1 MKRLFFWLLL
11 ASIIT
16 SCSVGRHYDVMLR
29 SDGGLYKVLFHYK
42 TNNEPVITLFSK
54 DKQVFTLENI
64 ALRLRNKQNRL
75 GRILS
80 VRTGSRTDTFNF
92 VVPYIMRHDVETYKY
107 ALIRFANGMGLEMR
121 LYNNGFAYRWI
132 LNYDTV
138 QTIINESLSIKFDT
152 NAIVYFP
159 KEHSLQSS
167 YQRVYVVKKITKFK
181 PESFASLPLMVKLPS
196 GISFVVTDAD
206 VFDYPNMFLKVNF
219 NRLNSLFPKYVLETK
234 PDPRAPDR
242 DQIIVRKASFIARVK
257 GHRPLPWRVFALAQ
271 KDYQLLTNQLV
282 YELSEKRSK
291 IKDFSWVKPG
301 KVVWD
306 WWNDW
311 QLQGVNFKPGINTRT
326 YEFYIDFAAKYHI
339 PYVLLDEGWSR
350 TTTDLFHFKPG
361 LDLKYL
367 VKYAQTR
374 NVRLILWMLWGPL
387 NRHMTAVMDSMNRWH
402 IAGIKVDF
410 MDRADQ
416 EMVDF
421 YWKTAACAA
430 KHHLF
435 VDFHGTFKPIGIR
448 RSYPN
453 VLSFEGVVG
462 EEHYKWQ
469 AASMPDNNVMIPY
482 IRNVAGP
489 MDYTPGGML
498 NTTAK
503 TFVISYS
510 HPRVIGTRTNEL
522 AKYIVYVSPLQMLAD
537 SPTNYL
543 KNPKSTEFISQI
555 STVWDTTVALAG
567 QVGKYV
573 VVARRRGK
581 RWYLGAMNGLSP
593 REIHIKLSFLP
604 EGQYRMKFFAD
615 VRESNQIATAYQTGV
630 KQVTSDSVLNIY
642 MAWGGGF
649 AAIFQRIDR

>member
-1 MKRLFFWLLL
+1 
-11 ASIIT
+11 
-16 SCSVGRHYDVMLR
+16 
-29 SDGGLYKVLFHYK
+29 
-42 TNNEPVITLFSK
+42 
-54 DKQVFTLENI
+54 
-64 ALRLRNKQNRL
+64 
-75 GRILS
+75 
-80 VRTGSRTDTFNF
+80 
-92 VVPYIMRHDVETYKY
+92 
-107 ALIRFANGMGLEMR
+107 
-121 LYNNGFAYRWI
+121 
-132 LNYDTV
+132 
-138 QTIINESLSIKFDT
+138 
-152 NAIVYFP
+152 
-159 KEHSLQSS
+159 
-167 YQRVYVVKKITKFK
+167 
-181 PESFASLPLMVKLPS
+181 
-196 GISFVVTDAD
+196 
-206 VFDYPNMFLKVNF
+206 
-219 NRLNSLFPKYVLETK
+219 
-234 PDPRAPDR
+234 
-242 DQIIVRKASFIARVK
+242 
-257 GHRPLPWRVFALAQ
+257 
-271 KDYQLLTNQLV
+271 
-282 YELSEKRSK
+282 
-291 IKDFSWVKPG
+291 
-301 KVVWD
+301 
-306 WWNDW
+306 
-311 QLQGVNFKPGINTRT
+311 
-326 YEFYIDFAAKYHI
+326 
-339 PYVLLDEGWSR
+339 
-350 TTTDLFHFKPG
+350 
-361 LDLKYL
+361 
-367 VKYAQTR
+367 
-374 NVRLILWMLWGPL
+374 
-387 NRHMTAVMDSMNRWH
+387 
-402 IAGIKVDF
+402 
-410 MDRADQ
+410 
-416 EMVDF
+416 MVDF

-469 AASMPDNNVMIPY
+469 AAPMPDNNVMIPY

-555 STVWDTTVALAG
+555 PTVWDTTVALAG